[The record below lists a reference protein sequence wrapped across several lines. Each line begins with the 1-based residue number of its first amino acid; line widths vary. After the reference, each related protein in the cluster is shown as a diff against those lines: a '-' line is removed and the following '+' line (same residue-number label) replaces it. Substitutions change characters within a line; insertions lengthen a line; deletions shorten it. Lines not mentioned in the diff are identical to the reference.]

1 MLHTA
6 EKRKYIVC
14 MEAWHDSSRLLQ
26 ENKTHLQRVNLYVFF
41 LEKIALQNS
50 FMKHEFVLYINDPR
64 NSEVIITVFKLHD
77 LADLY
82 TFCNQNITQLGLTEN
97 KVHKTKLKEQLLAH
111 VPDLNSN

>member
-1 MLHTA
+1 M
-6 EKRKYIVC
+6 C
-14 MEAWHDSSRLLQ
+14 MEAWHDSPMLLQ
-26 ENKTHLQRVNLYVFF
+26 ENKTHLQKVNLYVSF

-50 FMKHEFVLYINDPR
+50 FMKQEFVLYINDPM
-64 NSEVIITVFKLHD
+64 NSEVIVTVFKLRD

-82 TFCNQNITQLGLTEN
+82 TFCNQNVGQLGLTEN